1 MQDRK
6 VALLTIEDLKKN
18 HLDYYKRLDPK
29 CQVCQNI
36 LSSSEYETCEVGF
49 PNQREELLMPYAEDT
64 ETPTETVYGYVPVTL
79 VEQIIEK
86 HGGWFESKIPFA

>member
-18 HLDYYKRLDPK
+18 HRDYYKRLDPK

-36 LSSSEYETCEVGF
+36 LSSSECDMCEDFDMFV
-49 PNQREELLMPYAEDT
+49 RVKEEM
-64 ETPTETVYGYVPVTL
+64 
-79 VEQIIEK
+79 K
-86 HGGWFESKIPFA
+86 

>member
-18 HLDYYKRLDPK
+18 HLDYYRRSDPK

-36 LSSSEYETCEVGF
+36 LSSSECDMCEDFDMFV
-49 PNQREELLMPYAEDT
+49 RVKEEM
-64 ETPTETVYGYVPVTL
+64 
-79 VEQIIEK
+79 K
-86 HGGWFESKIPFA
+86 

>member
-6 VALLTIEDLKKN
+6 VALLTIEDLKMN

-36 LSSSEYETCEVGF
+36 LSSSECDMCEDFDMFV
-49 PNQREELLMPYAEDT
+49 RVKEEM
-64 ETPTETVYGYVPVTL
+64 
-79 VEQIIEK
+79 K
-86 HGGWFESKIPFA
+86 